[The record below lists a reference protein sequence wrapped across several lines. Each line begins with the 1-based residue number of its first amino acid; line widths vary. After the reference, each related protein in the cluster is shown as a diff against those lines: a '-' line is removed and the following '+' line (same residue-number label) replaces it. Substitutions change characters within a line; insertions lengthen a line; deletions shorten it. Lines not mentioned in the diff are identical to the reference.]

1 MRYLLVLLLCQGVGC
16 TVNWRNVESDYDI
29 EAHIIDDEYG
39 CEVWIKR
46 TEIRGEKGIEA
57 TK

>member
-1 MRYLLVLLLCQGVGC
+1 MRYLLVLLLCGC

>member
-1 MRYLLVLLLCQGVGC
+1 MKPILLVVLLITGC